1 MAVLRAPTCIKYKI
15 ATFNNVTICSGDD
28 TEVPDKT
35 VHNFARH
42 EERRAR
48 ARHLRL
54 QLKDDSVLLAGIQ
67 ETSHPA

>member
-28 TEVPDKT
+28 NEVPDKSI
-35 VHNFARH
+35 HNFARH

-48 ARHLRL
+48 TRHFRL
-54 QLKDDSVLLAGIQ
+54 QLKDGSVLLAGTQ
-67 ETSHPA
+67 GTSHPA